1 MGVKEFKRGVFRVRV
16 GRVREEEGEKSEGE
30 LERVKKEKGKWL
42 SE

>member
-1 MGVKEFKRGVFRVRV
+1 VGVKELKEVFRVRV
-16 GRVREEEGEKSEGE
+16 GGVREEEGKKSEGE